1 MRIKDTH
8 IIVPQDETGDY
19 PGSWRHKVAVAL
31 VDNPG
36 VMPEYPELL
45 SDDFVQD
52 HMAYLQ
58 LDTDAQ
64 GGTPLSSTLRAHH
77 VASTW
82 HMNDDLNSPRFR
94 IEPML
99 LTGAGYDVI
108 ASDIGNISA
117 ASVEAYEKLF
127 FNTRAA
133 DGTLGQGCY
142 TRQRLAIDETVPI
155 GAATPTDVIW
165 RMCAFSMGYEGLVSL
180 WHWEK
185 HATGLDGRKPDI
197 LSEVMREFQVTM
209 LNSVLRR
216 DINAFDLNNVFGN
229 YIQHQRMLFDT
240 KQEVG
245 GVRELSS
252 MMLGFL
258 QVIQPK
264 LAPAARK
271 VDDEIGDMVANAAI
285 QERLQAQRNISQTKL
300 QGTPGAGHEAITEM
314 LVESAGQKFDLPS

>member
-1 MRIKDTH
+1 
-8 IIVPQDETGDY
+8 
-19 PGSWRHKVAVAL
+19 
-31 VDNPG
+31 
-36 VMPEYPELL
+36 
-45 SDDFVQD
+45 
-52 HMAYLQ
+52 
-58 LDTDAQ
+58 
-64 GGTPLSSTLRAHH
+64 
-77 VASTW
+77 
-82 HMNDDLNSPRFR
+82 
-94 IEPML
+94 
-99 LTGAGYDVI
+99 
-108 ASDIGNISA
+108 
-117 ASVEAYEKLF
+117 
-127 FNTRAA
+127 
-133 DGTLGQGCY
+133 
-142 TRQRLAIDETVPI
+142 
-155 GAATPTDVIW
+155 
-165 RMCAFSMGYEGLVSL
+165 MGYEGLVSL

-271 VDDEIGDMVANAAI
+271 VDDEIGDMAANAAI

-300 QGTPGAGHEAITEM
+300 QGTPGIGHEAINEM
-314 LVESAGQKFDLPS
+314 LVESAGQQF